1 MGQDSVRKRKTLL
14 KTSSHNEESIK
25 YNNERLVD
33 VSDEPDESYREKSI
47 NNQDK
52 KCELNACSKYKQ
64 KDSIEKVS
72 ETIVFTKV
80 LENKNRNDSYLTI
93 SISFDIVTLL
103 LFAVSFAT
111 RIWKL
116 WIPNNVVFDELHYGK
131 YVSLYM
137 KNVFFFDQHPPLGKQ
152 LIAASAFLT
161 GYDGNYTFSKI
172 GEEYTSNVP
181 IFVLRFIPA
190 LCGSLLAP
198 VVYKLLLQ
206 MKVSRVVSIL
216 GGTLIILDNALLT
229 QSRFML
235 MESMLML
242 FSVMG
247 ILFLMRFL
255 DAKPFFLTWWFSGVC
270 AAMFISAAIN
280 VKYVGIYAM
289 YHAALLVCRRL
300 WELLKDKT
308 LSDLNLLLR
317 TVITAG
323 LFVTVI
329 SVVYIASFY
338 FHLKIL
344 HKAGPHD
351 SVMTSAFQASLDGGL
366 ASITK
371 GQPRNVVHGSQI
383 TLRHTHGRTCWLH
396 SHLAVYPIR
405 YTDKRGSSH
414 QQQVTCYSFKVSFEL
429 KIAF

>member
-1 MGQDSVRKRKTLL
+1 MSQDSVRKRKTRSKASNL
-14 KTSSHNEESIK
+14 SEEPTK
-25 YNNERLVD
+25 QDDETKNERLVD
-33 VSDEPDESYREKSI
+33 VSDEPEESQQEKVEETTFP
-47 NNQDK
+47 K
-52 KCELNACSKYKQ
+52 SKRKV
-64 KDSIEKVS
+64 SIEKVVAV
-72 ETIVFTKV
+72 ETK
-80 LENKNRNDSYLTI
+80 EKNDPYLTI
-93 SISFDIVTLL
+93 SISYDIVTLI
-103 LFAVSFAT
+103 LFSISFVT
-111 RIWKL
+111 RMWKL
-116 WIPNNVVFDELHYGK
+116 WIPNNVVFDEMHYGK

-137 KNVFFFDQHPPLGKQ
+137 KNVFFFNQHPPLGKQ
-152 LIAASAFLT
+152 LIAGAAFLA

-181 IFVLRFIPA
+181 VFALRFVPA

-206 MKVSRVVSIL
+206 MKVSRLVSIL
-216 GGTLIILDNALLT
+216 GGALIILDNALLT

-235 MESMLML
+235 MESMLIL
-242 FSVMG
+242 FSVLG

-255 DAKPFFLTWWFSGVC
+255 EARPFYPAWWFSGVC
-270 AAMFISAAIN
+270 AAVFIGSAIS

-289 YHAALLVCRRL
+289 YHAILLISRRL
-300 WELLKDKT
+300 WELLKDRS
-308 LSDLNLLLR
+308 LSDVNLLLR
-317 TVITAG
+317 TIITAG
-323 LFVTVI
+323 LFATVI
-329 SVVYIASFY
+329 CVVYVTSFY
-338 FHLKIL
+338 YHLQIL

-396 SHLAVYPIR
+396 SHLAVYPVR

-414 QQQVTCYSFKVSFEL
+414 QQQVTCYSFKVS
-429 KIAF
+429 I

>member
-1 MGQDSVRKRKTLL
+1 MSQDLLRKRKTRA
-14 KTSSHNEESIK
+14 KTSNRSEETIK
-25 YNNERLVD
+25 DEETQNERLVD
-33 VSDEPDESYREKSI
+33 VRNEPEEEINTQDEKSESVTFTKSI
-47 NNQDK
+47 
-52 KCELNACSKYKQ
+52 Q
-64 KDSIEKVS
+64 KSSIDKVS
-72 ETIVFTKV
+72 TNLTNFEKN
-80 LENKNRNDSYLTI
+80 NKDSYLTI

-103 LFAVSFAT
+103 LFLISFGT
-111 RIWKL
+111 RMWKL

-152 LIAASAFLT
+152 LIAAAAFLT
-161 GYDGNYTFSKI
+161 GYNGNYTFSKI
-172 GEEYTSNVP
+172 GAEYTSNVP
-181 IFVLRFIPA
+181 IFALRFVPA

-206 MKVSRVVSIL
+206 MRVSRVVSVL
-216 GGTLIILDNALLT
+216 GGTLVILDNALLT

-242 FSVMG
+242 FSVLG

-255 DAKPFFLTWWFSGVC
+255 DERPFYPGWWFSGIC
-270 AAMFISAAIN
+270 AAVFLSSAIS

-289 YHAALLVCRRL
+289 YHAVLLVCRRL

-317 TVITAG
+317 TVITGA
-323 LFVTVI
+323 LFVIVI
-329 SVVYIASFY
+329 SVVYLTSFY
-338 FHLKIL
+338 YHLQIL

-371 GQPRNVVHGSQI
+371 GQPINVVHGSQI
-383 TLRHTHGRTCWLH
+383 TLRHTHGRTCWMH
-396 SHLAVYPIR
+396 SHLAVYPVR
-405 YTDKRGSSH
+405 YADNRGSSH
-414 QQQVTCYSFKVSFEL
+414 QQQVTCYSFKVSFCNSVFESL
-429 KIAF
+429 L